1 MKTVDLNAILDKH
14 TIGKINTWSAY
25 IDAMKEACEQTV
37 ALCWENYLDNENGS
51 VESTKRAILNTK
63 NQIK

>member
-14 TIGKINTWSAY
+14 TTGRINILGAC
-25 IDAMKEACEQTV
+25 IDAMKVACEQTV
-37 ALCWENYLDNENGS
+37 KLCWENYLDDENGS

>member
-25 IDAMKEACEQTV
+25 IDAMKEACEQTIE
-37 ALCWENYLDNENGS
+37 LCAENSIQEDKQS
-51 VESTKRAILNTK
+51 ILNTK